1 MITNIF
7 CSIFRKHFPDE
18 LSESKLVRFIFN
30 GQDLRNDNSTLQACN
45 IIDNSVVHCLI
56 TQPREQPTHSRNQED
71 DGLFDVGIFMF
82 PLFGLLLGIVWY
94 LRFMYRQFFNVTST
108 LTLGGITF
116 LYLAAF
122 MSSLRGRRPHQHLE

>member
-1 MITNIF
+1 LIII
-7 CSIFRKHFPDE
+7 SYRRHFSTE

-30 GQDLRNDNSTLQACN
+30 GQDLRNDSSTLQSYN
-45 IIDNSVVHCLI
+45 ISDNSVVHCLI
-56 TQPREQPTHSRNQED
+56 TQPRPEQNDPNHGD
-71 DGLFDVGIFMF
+71 DEGLDIGMFMF

-94 LRFMYRQFFNVTST
+94 MRFMYRQLFNVTST

-122 MSSLRGRRPHQHLE
+122 MSSLRGPRNHEHID